1 MATDK
6 RQRQKQGRQERLE
19 AERASLAR
27 TRRNRSIRNAIIF
40 AVVVVI
46 AGVIIS
52 RTSKHGSESLKSGG
66 STTTTKSPT
75 SIAPTGKK
83 VNAAVCPATDGT
95 AKRTLSFTGSLKQC
109 LITGHSYQAVLTTTL
124 GQVTIALDTKRT
136 PKTTNAFV
144 ALSRWKYYDG
154 TKLFRTEKQT
164 GIIQGGSPH
173 TQSNADAGP
182 GFTIADEGGTFTSAD
197 YGPGT
202 LAMARTA
209 EPNSANGQFFLLSG
223 EGARYLGDKKQL
235 GASAGTYVVFG
246 KVASGLDVLKRIS
259 SLDAG
264 SGKPPASKVPVIT
277 QVKISST

>member
-40 AVVVVI
+40 AALVVVAAFVL
-46 AGVIIS
+46 
-52 RTSKHGSESLKSGG
+52 SKTGSKDKNESVKSNDST
-66 STTTTKSPT
+66 STTK
-75 SIAPTGKK
+75 APPSARP
-83 VNAAVCPATDGT
+83 VNAAICPPTDGT
-95 AKRTLSFTGSLKQC
+95 AKRSLSFTGSLKQC
-109 LITGHSYQAVLTTTL
+109 LTTGRAYHAVLTTSL
-124 GQVTIALDTKRT
+124 GQVTVALDTKRT

-144 ALSRWKYYDG
+144 SLSRWKYYDG

-173 TQSNADAGP
+173 TQSNADVGP
-182 GFTIADEGGTFTSAD
+182 GITIPDEGGTFTSAD

-209 EPNSANGQFFLLSG
+209 SPNSASGQFFLLSG
-223 EGARYLGDKKQL
+223 TGGRYLGDKKQL
-235 GASAGTYVVFG
+235 GSSAGTYVVFG
-246 KVASGLDVLKRIS
+246 KVTSGLDVLKRIS
-259 SLDAG
+259 ALDDG
-264 SGKPPASKVPVIT
+264 SHKPPASKVPVIAKVQIT
-277 QVKISST
+277 ET